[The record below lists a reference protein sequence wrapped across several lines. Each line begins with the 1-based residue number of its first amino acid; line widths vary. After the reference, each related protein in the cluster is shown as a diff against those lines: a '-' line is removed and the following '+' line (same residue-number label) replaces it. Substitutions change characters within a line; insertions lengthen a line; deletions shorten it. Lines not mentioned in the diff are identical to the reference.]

1 MSSLINLSTSL
12 LFSGI
17 VPWLRRNESLQEVD
31 ENESSRKPVVV
42 REGSVL
48 KQLSGQFGLNGDQIT
63 SAVSTMVPA
72 LAGGLKDKLAAGGAD
87 TLSKLISGGSLTNFL
102 DTPASLASPAAT
114 ETGNNL
120 LSQVFGSS
128 GINTLVSSLSEKS
141 GISSGI
147 MTKMLPVVM
156 TMLGGFLAKGSATS
170 GGDLTST
177 LGALTGD
184 TSGLLGAVKSLAAKF
199 LG

>member
-1 MSSLINLSTSL
+1 MSL
-12 LFSGI
+12 LENLLSSG
-17 VPWLRRNESLQEVD
+17 D
-31 ENESSRKPVVV
+31 
-42 REGSVL
+42 GSVL

-72 LAGGLKDKLAAGGAD
+72 LAGGLKDKLAAGGTGSD

-141 GISSGI
+141 GISSAT

-177 LGALTGD
+177 LSALTGD

>member
-1 MSSLINLSTSL
+1 MSL
-12 LFSGI
+12 LENLLSSG
-17 VPWLRRNESLQEVD
+17 D
-31 ENESSRKPVVV
+31 
-42 REGSVL
+42 GSVL

-72 LAGGLKDKLAAGGAD
+72 LAGGLKDKLAAGGTGAD

-141 GISSGI
+141 GISSGT

-177 LGALTGD
+177 LSALTGD